1 MTIEELAAQAGVATT
16 TVRMYQTRGLLPPPR
31 RDGRIGRYG
40 AGHLARLHLIG
51 RLQEQGYSLAGI
63 QSLVETWEAGRSLD
77 DLLGLEGKLPGLGE
91 PPAVREMAPEDVLGA
106 FPADTI
112 TPKSLQRSVELGLIE
127 VSEDGRYRVHPQFLE
142 VGAALA
148 KMGIPIDELLD
159 EQDALDRTMD
169 VVAQRFA
176 RLFERHI
183 WRGFVEA
190 GMPAERL
197 PEMTDQLLELSRL
210 ARTVVDEALQGALR
224 RASEVFVAQEADA
237 RR

>member
-31 RDGRIGRYG
+31 REGRVGRYG
-40 AGHLARLHLIG
+40 QGHLARLHLIG

-77 DLLGLEGKLPGLGE
+77 DLLGLEGKLPGLSV
-91 PPAVREMAPEDVLGA
+91 PPDVRDLAPEEVLAA
-106 FPADTI
+106 FPESAI
-112 TPKSLQRSVELGLIE
+112 TPASLQRSVELGLLE
-127 VSEDGRYRVHPQFLE
+127 MTEDGKFRVHPQFLE

-148 KMGIPIDELLD
+148 RMGIPIDELLD
-159 EQDALDRTMD
+159 EQAALDRTMD
-169 VVAQRFA
+169 VVADRFA

-183 WRGFVEA
+183 WREFVEA

-197 PEMTDQLLELSRL
+197 PEMNSQLLQLSQL
-210 ARTVVDEALQGALR
+210 ARTVVDEALQRALG
-224 RASEVFVAQEADA
+224 RASEVFVAAEADA